1 LKIDEVYFLTYI
13 LILEFF
19 KWLNKYKLR
28 LSILR
33 LLVKILD
40 FFEGFLIKKI
50 ADSKKIIIGGRHE

>member
-50 ADSKKIIIGGRHE
+50 ADSKKINIGGRHE